1 MRTKDGATVFR
12 ELSEMYDFLRMLQ
25 KSRIAGETDEA
36 YKKRQRRIVQKAVYH
51 AFPKGQRPA
60 KA

>member
-1 MRTKDGATVFR
+1 
-12 ELSEMYDFLRMLQ
+12 MLQ

-36 YKKRQRRIVQKAVYH
+36 YRKRQRRIVQKAIYH
-51 AFPKGQRPA
+51 SFPKGQHPV

>member
-1 MRTKDGATVFR
+1 MRTKDGASVFR
-12 ELSEMYDFLRMLQ
+12 ELSEMYAFLRMLQ

-36 YKKRQRRIVQKAVYH
+36 YRKRQRRIVQKAIYH
-51 AFPKGQRPA
+51 SFPKGQHPV